1 MAVLHSEATITDA
14 APSCL
19 QPRPAKPSALGY
31 GMTAPPSGANQNQ
44 APSYDQSG
52 DGDLL
57 SAAAKGDGIA
67 FRHLLDRYMT
77 RVFTNCY
84 RVLGEASEAED
95 ATQESFSR
103 LWKALSNNTGAQA
116 PDRDAGG
123 WLMRTSRNLCIDKL
137 RRRKRWI
144 TDDGTMNAQP
154 DDTPNAEAI
163 HQTQDISIRVQA
175 ALAGLPDRQRAAL
188 ALVHFEGI
196 SQSEAAHSM
205 GISVDALESLLA
217 RGRRTLRSELLDEK
231 QDLL

>member
-1 MAVLHSEATITDA
+1 
-14 APSCL
+14 
-19 QPRPAKPSALGY
+19 
-31 GMTAPPSGANQNQ
+31 MTAPPSGANQNQ
-44 APSYDQSG
+44 APGPDTTG

-77 RVFTNCY
+77 KVFANCY
-84 RVLGEASEAED
+84 RVLGESSEAED

-103 LWKALSNNTGAQA
+103 LWKVLSTSAGAQA

-144 TDDGTMNAQP
+144 TDDDTMNAQP
-154 DDTPNAEAI
+154 DDTPNAEAM
-163 HQTQDISIRVQA
+163 HQTKATSIRVQA

-196 SQSEAAHSM
+196 SQIEAAACM
-205 GISVDALESLLA
+205 GITVDALESLLA
-217 RGRRTLRSELLDEK
+217 RGRRTLRSQLLDEK